1 MHTLRYTP
9 KVLLEDP
16 QSLRSPIAE
25 SRCTAKSPTATE
37 TLARLDTLLISLE
50 QDTNRRSRLSL
61 RRSRTQ
67 TMGSETSS
75 FAILGKSQHAA
86 SCVHPPIAPSRNDT
100 FDRLATGNLINY
112 SQMNSAVTRTEGYFS
127 GPYSQADVVSTVC
140 SLAAEQH
147 SWTEA
152 YQNGQS
158 TRDLL
163 RRLLDGHKCDPYVLP
178 EDGLLYA
185 YVPEPDSDLEV
196 SRLVPRRAGSAGNF
210 FSMRSDNC
218 ACRLPRSGCRWLS

>member
-1 MHTLRYTP
+1 
-9 KVLLEDP
+9 
-16 QSLRSPIAE
+16 
-25 SRCTAKSPTATE
+25 
-37 TLARLDTLLISLE
+37 
-50 QDTNRRSRLSL
+50 
-61 RRSRTQ
+61 
-67 TMGSETSS
+67 
-75 FAILGKSQHAA
+75 
-86 SCVHPPIAPSRNDT
+86 
-100 FDRLATGNLINY
+100 
-112 SQMNSAVTRTEGYFS
+112 MNSAVTRTEGYFS

-163 RRLLDGHKCDPYVLP
+163 RRLLDGHKCDPYVLS

-196 SRLVPRRAGSAGNF
+196 SRLVPPEGRIRRQLLLDAKRQLRVSTSAVRLSVVELAKRMMDSLSANYWWIGMEKDIL
-210 FSMRSDNC
+210 SMARQDDEV
-218 ACRLPRSGCRWLS
+218 LS